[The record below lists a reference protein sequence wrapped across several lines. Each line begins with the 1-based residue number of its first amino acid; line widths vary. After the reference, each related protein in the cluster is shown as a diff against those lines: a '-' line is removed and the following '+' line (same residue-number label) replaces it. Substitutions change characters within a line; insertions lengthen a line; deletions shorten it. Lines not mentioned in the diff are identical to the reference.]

1 MLSALRQHQ
10 ITQVKD
16 SSPTW
21 AGVRGG
27 EMVGS
32 AVGRLG
38 VQPQEESVA
47 DNPGGFN
54 VGERVE
60 TLEGTTQGHL
70 QWGGAGAV
78 QVSHMG

>member
-1 MLSALRQHQ
+1 
-10 ITQVKD
+10 
-16 SSPTW
+16 
-21 AGVRGG
+21 
-27 EMVGS
+27 MVGS

-38 VQPQEESVA
+38 VQPQDESVA
-47 DNPGGFN
+47 DNPGGLN
-54 VGERVE
+54 VGERLE